1 MVELPGNYALRLN
14 CDALPASEYLTR
26 PIKTRVA
33 RENMEGNDASGK
45 VDLNQIVEI
54 VRSYVRYHQ
63 LGPEQLVELI
73 RQVHRALA
81 SLGQAALQMM
91 GPRQP
96 AVPIRRSVQPDY
108 VVCLECG
115 FRVQSL
121 RRHLRVQHGLSVDEY
136 RARWNLRSDHPVIA
150 PSYSQRRAAVAK
162 EMGLGR
168 RRRSVEPVAPRRRG
182 RRRRPTTE

>member
-1 MVELPGNYALRLN
+1 MADEAL
-14 CDALPASEYLTR
+14 AP
-26 PIKTRVA
+26 
-33 RENMEGNDASGK
+33 EG
-45 VDLNQIVEI
+45 DLNQVARIVS
-54 VRSYVRYHQ
+54 SYVRHHQ

-81 SLGQAALQMM
+81 SLGQAALPMAE
-91 GPRQP
+91 PRQP
-96 AVPIRRSVQPDY
+96 AVPIRQSVRPEY

-115 FRVQSL
+115 FRAQTL

-136 RARWNLRSDHPVIA
+136 RARWNLRSDHPLTA
-150 PSYSQRRAAVAK
+150 PAYSQRRSVVAK

-168 RRRSVEPVAPRRRG
+168 RRRAVEPPAAPPRRG